1 MAKKKDFSGINTSPL
16 YEMQDTAITP
26 LPGQTY
32 LEGTE
37 PGKIEGMLITN
48 PEDAPSEELLEELLE
63 SGAVLPDDKQADYE
77 ELIKRAKARR
87 EQAARDVRE
96 LKAAKAKAE
105 RQETLRNKP
114 RTGKISLHAYLSAEH
129 TFYLEMRANFTGK
142 TKQQILAEMI
152 QKEID
157 NDPTFAEMWK
167 LKQQAEKGRQ

>member
-1 MAKKKDFSGINTSPL
+1 MAKKKDFSSINAPL
-16 YEMQDTAITP
+16 FEMQAKAIAP
-26 LPGQTY
+26 AD
-32 LEGTE
+32 LEGVT
-37 PGKIEGMLITN
+37 ISN
-48 PEDAPSEELLEELLE
+48 PEDAPSEEILEEMLE
-63 SGAVLPDDKQADYE
+63 SGAELPKEKQADYE

-96 LKAAKAKAE
+96 LKAAKQKAE

-114 RTGKISLHAYLSAEH
+114 RAGKISLHAYLSAEH

-142 TKQQILAEMI
+142 TKQQILADLI
-152 QKEID
+152 QREIE

>member
-1 MAKKKDFSGINTSPL
+1 MAKKKDFSSINPL
-16 YEMQDTAITP
+16 FEMQAEAIAP
-26 LPGQTY
+26 AD
-32 LEGTE
+32 LEGVT
-37 PGKIEGMLITN
+37 ITN
-48 PEDAPSEELLEELLE
+48 PEDAPSKELLEEMLE
-63 SGAVLPDDKQADYE
+63 SGAELPKDKQANYE

-87 EQAARDVRE
+87 EQAAKDVRE
-96 LKAAKAKAE
+96 LRAAKAKAE

-114 RTGKISLHAYLSAEH
+114 RTGKISLHAYLSQEH

-167 LKQQAEKGRQ
+167 LKKQAEKEKGNQ

>member
-1 MAKKKDFSGINTSPL
+1 MAKKKDFSDINTSPL

-26 LPGQTY
+26 AD
-32 LEGTE
+32 LEGVT
-37 PGKIEGMLITN
+37 ITN
-48 PEDAPSEELLEELLE
+48 PEDAPSEELLEEMLE
-63 SGAVLPDDKQADYE
+63 SGAELPKDKQADYE

-96 LKAAKAKAE
+96 LKAAKQKAE

-152 QKEID
+152 QREIEH
-157 NDPTFAEMWK
+157 DPTFAEMWK